1 MKREDLALVTPEQFR
16 DFESYW
22 PGAEE
27 WCARCE
33 RIAAMRA
40 EWNALDVLDLEDMS
54 VREKVWLV
62 LRPQFLPEMLLHEF
76 ACRCAE
82 WALSFAENP
91 DARSVEAIRVKRRW
105 MAGES
110 TDIELRAAQRA
121 AWNAAEV
128 GSSDVWPAA
137 AAADAAADAAEAAA
151 DAGWGAAWFAAANAE
166 SAAAWLVDEDAEL
179 VANFTTPDDEVWEH
193 EVEILRDLINEWEG

>member
-1 MKREDLALVTPEQFR
+1 MKREDLALVTSEQFR
-16 DFESYW
+16 DFELYW

-33 RIAAMRA
+33 RVAEMR
-40 EWNALDVLDLEDMS
+40 EKWNALDVLDLEDMS

-82 WALSFAENP
+82 WALSLVENP
-91 DARSVEAIRVKRRW
+91 DPRSVEAIRVKRRW
-105 MAGES
+105 MAGEA

-121 AWNAAEV
+121 AGNAAEV
-128 GSSDVWPAA
+128 DSSDVRPAA
-137 AAADAAADAAEAAA
+137 ASARAAARAARDAACAAVCAAAWSAALSAVAAARLFAAEA
-151 DAGWGAAWFAAANAE
+151 NE
-166 SAAAWLVDEDAEL
+166 TS
-179 VANFTTPDDEVWEH
+179 TYEH
-193 EVEILRDLINEWEG
+193 EVEILRNLINEWEE